1 MSAGVALCL
10 LSAGKTTMF
19 AASIFTLSW
28 THSVQKTEWRE
39 EWSVTPAGLQ
49 LTQASVKGSGA
60 GMEPG
65 ANAVLKDG
73 WWTWQPDLPIQSR
86 LSLAASGATGGGWT
100 LCAGSDCREI
110 GAEAG
115 ETAVLSSC
123 PG

>member
-65 ANAVLKDG
+65 PDAVLRDG

-100 LCAGSDCREI
+100 LCAGPECREI

-115 ETAVLSSC
+115 ETAVLSPC
-123 PG
+123 R